1 MIKAWLIAK
10 RLLWQNRWFFLM
22 LMLWPYL
29 MAAILC
35 FGGQPDPDDVLW
47 MLHQECFAGLALV
60 AVTGSTLLGNEQ
72 RSRRI
77 ITVLARAVSRPQ
89 YLFALLLT
97 AWLPLLLYVSGFLI
111 SGIFMASLLRTPNQG
126 ILAMAAAQ
134 LVLGIWAGAVSIFW
148 SILLPQIVAS
158 IVSVG
163 CVGLAVYVG
172 QLGWIGPGRLLLAL
186 FQTSISGKN
195 VPATIGMDTALTI
208 LAGVVWLTA
217 AAWLFSRRDLNL
229 LAD

>member
-1 MIKAWLIAK
+1 MIKPWLIAK
-10 RLLWQNRWFFLM
+10 HLLRQNRWLFLM
-22 LMLWPYL
+22 LMLWPYV

-77 ITVLARAVSRPQ
+77 ITVLARAVSRPR
-89 YLFALLLT
+89 YLLSLLIT
-97 AWLPLLLYVSGFLI
+97 AWLPLVLYVSGFVL
-111 SGIFMASLLRTPNQG
+111 SGIVMASLLHRSYHG
-126 ILAMAAAQ
+126 ILLMAVAQ
-134 LVLGIWAGAVSIFW
+134 LVLGVWAGAISIFW

-163 CVGLAVYVG
+163 CIGVAVYVG
-172 QLGWIGPGRLLLAL
+172 ELAWIGPGRLLLAL
-186 FQTSISGKN
+186 FQTSISGKSA
-195 VPATIGMDTALTI
+195 PGTTGTDAALTI
-208 LAGVVWLTA
+208 LAGAVWFTA
-217 AAWLFSRRDLNL
+217 ASWLFTRRDLNL
-229 LAD
+229 VID

>member
-1 MIKAWLIAK
+1 MIKPWLIAK
-10 RLLWQNRWFFLM
+10 HLLWQNRWLFLM
-22 LMLWPYL
+22 LMLWPYV

-89 YLFALLLT
+89 YLLSLLIT
-97 AWLPLLLYVSGFLI
+97 AWLPLVLYGSGFLI
-111 SGIFMASLLRTPNQG
+111 SGIFMASLLHESYQG
-126 ILAMAAAQ
+126 ILLMALAQ

-158 IVSVG
+158 IVSVA

-172 QLGWIGPGRLLLAL
+172 QLGMIGPGRLLLTL
-186 FQTSISGKN
+186 FETTFSGKN
-195 VPATIGMDTALTI
+195 TPPTIALDAALTI
-208 LAGVVWLTA
+208 LAGAVWFTA
-217 AAWLFSRRDLNL
+217 ASWLFTRRDLNL
-229 LAD
+229 VTD

>member
-1 MIKAWLIAK
+1 MIKACLIAQH
-10 RLLWQNRWFFLM
+10 LLWQNRWLFLM
-22 LMLWPYL
+22 LMLWPYV
-29 MAAILC
+29 MTAILC
-35 FGGQPDPDDVLW
+35 FGGQPDPDDALW

-89 YLFALLLT
+89 YLLSLLIT
-97 AWLPLLLYVSGFLI
+97 AWLPLVLYVSGFLI
-111 SGIFMASLLRTPNQG
+111 SGIFMASLLHESYQG
-126 ILAMAAAQ
+126 ILLMAVAQ

-163 CVGLAVYVG
+163 CVGVAVYVG
-172 QLGWIGPGRLLLAL
+172 ELAWIGPGRLLLAL
-186 FQTSISGKN
+186 FQTSISGKSA
-195 VPATIGMDTALTI
+195 PGTTGTDAALTI
-208 LAGVVWLTA
+208 LAGAVWFTA
-217 AAWLFSRRDLNL
+217 ASWLFTRRDLNL
-229 LAD
+229 VID

>member
-1 MIKAWLIAK
+1 MIKACLIAQH
-10 RLLWQNRWFFLM
+10 LLWQNRWLFLM
-22 LMLWPYL
+22 LMLWPYV

-35 FGGQPDPDDVLW
+35 AGGQPDPDDVLW

-77 ITVLARAVSRPQ
+77 IMVLARSVSRPQ
-89 YLFALLLT
+89 YLFAMLIT
-97 AWLPLLLYVSGFLI
+97 AWLPLVLYVTGFVI
-111 SGIFMASLLRTPNQG
+111 SGIFMASLLHKPYWG
-126 ILAMAAAQ
+126 IAEMAGEQ
-134 LVLGIWAGAVSIFW
+134 LVLGLWAGAVSVFW

-158 IVSVG
+158 IVSVA

-172 QLGWIGPGRLLLAL
+172 QLGMIGPARLLLAL

-195 VPATIGMDTALTI
+195 TPLTLGI
-208 LAGVVWLTA
+208 DAVLTVFAGIVWFTA
-217 AAWLFSRRDLNL
+217 ASWLFSRRDLNL
-229 LAD
+229 TTE

>member
-1 MIKAWLIAK
+1 MIKAWLIAQ
-10 RLLWQNRWFFLM
+10 RLLWQNRWLFLM
-22 LMLWPYL
+22 LMLWPYV

-77 ITVLARAVSRPQ
+77 IMVLARAMSRPQ
-89 YLFALLLT
+89 YLLSLLMT
-97 AWLPLLLYVSGFLI
+97 AWLPLVLYVSGFLI
-111 SGIFMASLLRTPNQG
+111 SGIFMASLLHKPYQG
-126 ILAMAAAQ
+126 ILLMVVAQ

-158 IVSVG
+158 MVSVA

-172 QLGWIGPGRLLLAL
+172 QMGMIGPGRLLLAL
-186 FQTSISGKN
+186 FETSISGKN
-195 VPATIGMDTALTI
+195 TSPTVALDAVLTV
-208 LAGVVWLTA
+208 LAGVVWFA
-217 AAWLFSRRDLNL
+217 AASWLFSRRDLNL
-229 LAD
+229 VTD